1 MADEYY
7 LHQWFDRAN
16 AGHKIGWTSSD
27 KISFYGATPAARSAL
42 SNAAVAT
49 TLAISTTT
57 TQWAYSTSTQAN
69 ALVALVNELRA
80 KLVALGLTS

>member
-1 MADEYY
+1 MNETWLWNWYDSATG
-7 LHQWFDRAN
+7 
-16 AGHKIGWTSSD
+16 GHKIGLTSSD
-27 KISFYGATPAARSAL
+27 PIGFYGATPAARAAL
-42 SNAAVAT
+42 TNAAVAT
-49 TLAISTTT
+49 TAAISTTT

>member
-1 MADEYY
+1 MGVEY
-7 LHQWFDRAN
+7 LGSNSPD
-16 AGHKIGWTSSD
+16 GTSLGLNSTE
-27 KISFYGATPAARSAL
+27 KISFYGASPAARTAL

-80 KLVALGLTS
+80 KLVALGLTA

>member
-1 MADEYY
+1 MAVEY
-7 LHQWFDRAN
+7 LGSNSPD
-16 AGHKIGWTSSD
+16 GTVLGLDSTE
-27 KISFYGATPAARSAL
+27 KISFYGGTPAALTAL

-49 TLAISTTT
+49 TAAISTTT